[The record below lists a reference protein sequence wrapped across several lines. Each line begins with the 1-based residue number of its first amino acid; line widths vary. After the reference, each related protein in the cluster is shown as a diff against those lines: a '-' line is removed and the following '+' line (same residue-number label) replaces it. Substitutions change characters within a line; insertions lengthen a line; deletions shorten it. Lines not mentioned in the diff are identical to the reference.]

1 MTNTNDVIVDVINES
16 WEGHTKGA
24 VETAL
29 KGKLRE
35 IGNTD
40 TFNVG
45 LTVVTPPAIVKDV
58 NVKLSVKGTSIVIHP
73 GNVQEEVAETLVIEI
88 QTKTSIDGS
97 WVSKPNN
104 TVTANAPAYKEIDIS
119 SYLVEGTDYIRLR
132 AVGNNASSM
141 WYQYEIRVVNLQ

>member
-1 MTNTNDVIVDVINES
+1 MADIHDVINES
-16 WEGHTKGA
+16 WEGHTKGE

-45 LTVVTPPAIVKDV
+45 LTVVTPPAIVKDT

-73 GNVQEEVAETLVIEI
+73 GNIQEEV
-88 QTKTSIDGS
+88 
-97 WVSKPNN
+97 
-104 TVTANAPAYKEIDIS
+104 
-119 SYLVEGTDYIRLR
+119 
-132 AVGNNASSM
+132 
-141 WYQYEIRVVNLQ
+141 